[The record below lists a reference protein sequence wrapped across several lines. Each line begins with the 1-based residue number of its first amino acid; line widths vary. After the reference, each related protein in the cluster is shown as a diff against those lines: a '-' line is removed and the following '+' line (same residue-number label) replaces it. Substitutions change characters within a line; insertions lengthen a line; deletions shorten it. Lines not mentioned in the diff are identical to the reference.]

1 MGRPVLLGGSR
12 GREAAVLLHYRHACL
27 DALVTDIYGR
37 ARHKPPDLVGALAAE
52 RTA

>member
-12 GREAAVLLHYRHACL
+12 GRETAVLLHHRHAFF

-37 ARHKPPDLVGALAAE
+37 ARHKPLDLVSPSAAE
-52 RTA
+52 